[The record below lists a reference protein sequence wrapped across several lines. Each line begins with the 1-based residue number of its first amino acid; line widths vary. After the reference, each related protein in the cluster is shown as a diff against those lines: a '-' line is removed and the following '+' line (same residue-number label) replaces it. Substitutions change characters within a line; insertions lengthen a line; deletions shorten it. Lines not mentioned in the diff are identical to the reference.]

1 MSGRGP
7 ETSEQTVPVEP
18 PVHVEVFPTHYMTMW
33 KADSLAQFL
42 TALGAVD
49 RVPPTA
55 STVVDDSSTVGR
67 EQQSVADIEATETV
81 RYLRVEPDTP
91 WTVSWEQR
99 TSPVVSVSGT
109 PPPALCRQLH
119 TRTTDC
125 EEWSDDEVDSLVHAL
140 PEQRGSDD
148 GMGQ

>member
-1 MSGRGP
+1 MSGRGS

-49 RVPPTA
+49 SVPPTA
-55 STVVDDSSTVGR
+55 SAVVDDSSTVGR
-67 EQQSVADIEATETV
+67 EHRAVTDIEATETV

-109 PPPALCRQLH
+109 PPPALCRRLH
-119 TRTTDC
+119 TRTTGC
-125 EEWSDDEVDSLVHAL
+125 EGWSDDEVDNLVRAL